1 MEKASQG
8 SWVWL
13 ALGLSVQ
20 GLMVSDSYSV
30 ALYEVSLVGQKDT
43 TVTYE
48 CVHVHVRE
56 HVHVCL
62 DY

>member
-1 MEKASQG
+1 METASQG

-43 TVTYE
+43 TATYE
-48 CVHVHVRE
+48 CVHVRE